1 MDSCKKTL
9 KNYHNQSKL
18 SYTRKKGGE
27 VVLEVKEITAE
38 DTYEIRRKTFPW
50 NQTSDT
56 YKYESD
62 HFRESFHLGA
72 FLDGELISIASFLK
86 ENNAAFA
93 EMNQYRLHGMAT
105 IEEYRGRK
113 YGRKLLDFGEKMLKK
128 RRARLLWCYAKS
140 PVSNY
145 YTAFGLR
152 EHGEAFVIDLI
163 GPHKVMYKL
172 L

>member
-1 MDSCKKTL
+1 M
-9 KNYHNQSKL
+9 
-18 SYTRKKGGE
+18 
-27 VVLEVKEITAE
+27 LEFREIKAE
-38 DTYEIRRKTFPW
+38 DTYDLRKKTFKW

-72 FLDGELISIASFLK
+72 FLDGELVSVASFLR
-86 ENNAAFA
+86 ENNDAFE

-105 IEEYRGRK
+105 ELAYRGKK
-113 YGRKLLDFGEKMLKK
+113 YGSQLLTYGEKVLKQK
-128 RRARLLWCYAKS
+128 RARLLWCYAKY

-152 EHGEAFVIDLI
+152 EHGEAFVIDFI

>member
-1 MDSCKKTL
+1 MI
-9 KNYHNQSKL
+9 
-18 SYTRKKGGE
+18 E
-27 VVLEVKEITAE
+27 IKEINAE
-38 DTYEIRRKTFPW
+38 DTYEIRRETFPW

-72 FLDGELISIASFLK
+72 FHDGQLISIASFLR
-86 ENNAAFA
+86 ENNDSFE

-105 IEEYRGRK
+105 LEGYRGQQI
-113 YGRKLLDFGEKMLKK
+113 GSKLLRSGEKMLKK
-128 RRARLLWCYAKS
+128 RRARLLWCYAKF